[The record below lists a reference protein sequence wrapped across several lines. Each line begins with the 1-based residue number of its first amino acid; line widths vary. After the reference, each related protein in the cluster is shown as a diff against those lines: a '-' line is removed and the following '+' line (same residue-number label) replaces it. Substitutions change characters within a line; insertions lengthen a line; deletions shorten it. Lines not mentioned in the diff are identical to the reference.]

1 MTYNLIKEKLDN
13 GKLVILDGAMG
24 SELEKKGAKMD
35 KDLWCGTCSVEFPEL
50 VTKVHEDYIKAG
62 ADVITTNTYACT
74 PISMKNYGL
83 EKSIEEFNQKSVQVA
98 KKAIKNSKKD
108 IALAGS
114 VSASG
119 SFYKLGIKAM
129 IPGFKEQIKILKE
142 EGVDLIILEAMSS
155 QADIVQA
162 MIECSYKINI
172 PVWLSISCVIDDK
185 TNNVML
191 GYNDTVDYP
200 PEVYENF
207 EISLNRFSKLHK
219 GPILIAHSDIDVTGK
234 ALDIAKKNLNGILG
248 VYPNTGYYEKPHW
261 KFADDI
267 TPNDYLEYAKS
278 WQKNGAQIIGG
289 CCGLG
294 VEEIKAISVLK
305 E

>member
-1 MTYNLIKEKLDN
+1 MSYNLINEKLDN

-24 SELEKKGAKMD
+24 SELEKSGAKMD
-35 KDLWCGTCSVEFPEL
+35 KNLWCGTCSVEFPEL

-191 GYNDTVDYP
+191 GYNDTVDSP

-278 WQKNGAQIIGG
+278 WLKNGAQIIGG

>member
-1 MTYNLIKEKLDN
+1 MSYNLINEKLNN

-24 SELEKKGAKMD
+24 SELEKSGAKMD
-35 KDLWCGTCSVEFPEL
+35 KNLWCGTCSVEFPEL

-185 TNNVML
+185 TNKVML
-191 GYNDTVDYP
+191 GYNDTVDSP

-278 WQKNGAQIIGG
+278 WLKNGAQIIGG

>member
-1 MTYNLIKEKLDN
+1 MSYNLINEKLDN

-24 SELEKKGAKMD
+24 SELEKSGAKMD
-35 KDLWCGTCSVEFPEL
+35 KNLWCGTCSVEFPEL

-185 TNNVML
+185 TNKVML
-191 GYNDTVDYP
+191 GYNDTVDSP

-234 ALDIAKKNLNGILG
+234 ALDIAKENLNGILG

-278 WQKNGAQIIGG
+278 WLKNGAQIIGG